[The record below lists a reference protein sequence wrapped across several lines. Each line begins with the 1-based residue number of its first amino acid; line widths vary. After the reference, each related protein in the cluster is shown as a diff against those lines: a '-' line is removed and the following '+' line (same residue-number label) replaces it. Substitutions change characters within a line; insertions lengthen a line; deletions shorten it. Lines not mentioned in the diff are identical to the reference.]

1 MMERAAVN
9 RTFTILRMTG
19 VTIRYAGDHWG
30 VTAGAYKDSI
40 GTATV
45 NEDLAYAARSW
56 MGGESER
63 GTWLLGGSARY
74 RKANTAG
81 DGIRYR
87 ERAYSHLAEDLI
99 DTGNIG
105 RKDWFYGLE
114 AAYFSGRFHAAAEFA
129 RVDADLISGDEASF
143 QGGYLEAGLFL
154 TDHTRSIRWDKGI
167 WFETDVPN
175 PVIGRNGG
183 GLGAWQLAARFDTV
197 DLTGG
202 PVAGGEQDNWA
213 IGVNWFLNTHARVMV
228 NYTHSEIRRAFDV
241 PENGVDGRNSADSV
255 GMRLQLDW

>member
-1 MMERAAVN
+1 M
-9 RTFTILRMTG
+9 
-19 VTIRYAGDHWG
+19 
-30 VTAGAYKDSI
+30 TAGAYKDSI

-183 GLGAWQLAARFDTV
+183 GLGRGSW
-197 DLTGG
+197 
-202 PVAGGEQDNWA
+202 
-213 IGVNWFLNTHARVMV
+213 
-228 NYTHSEIRRAFDV
+228 RRGST
-241 PENGVDGRNSADSV
+241 P
-255 GMRLQLDW
+255 WT